1 MDYEIVWN
9 AYYAIL
15 SKYAATNGL
24 DYHKYLDF
32 KTNGNRQKLGGNL

>member
-15 SKYAATNGL
+15 SKYATTNSL
-24 DYHKYLDF
+24 DYHKYLDL
-32 KTNGNRQKLGGNL
+32 KQMAIDKN